1 MAHKRQAKNTPQL
14 HDRSKGMP
22 PGTKERA
29 QQDPDRGRLADT
41 PSDIP
46 AAGWKDILWRVCGN
60 IGKGRVVGRGAG
72 GTFYSSLALFP
83 ALAAV
88 VAVYGLLR
96 IPKRSAGGLD
106 SLSW

>member
-46 AAGWKDILWRVCGN
+46 AAGWKDILWRVYDN
-60 IGKGRVVGRGAG
+60 IGKAPVVAPGAAVPSHS
-72 GTFYSSLALFP
+72 TLSLFP
-83 ALAAV
+83 SIRAPGARQPLLATPRPTPA
-88 VAVYGLLR
+88 
-96 IPKRSAGGLD
+96 
-106 SLSW
+106 